1 MFLMKYLFVVGRVL
15 LLMAI
20 VLVAWA
26 FTGHAVSISKLASV
40 EKGMSNVQ
48 VKAVLGRPSF
58 ERIGKGTVTWGY
70 SSNMPLKWC
79 SVEVYFDNA
88 GFVQSVFHD
97 H

>member
-1 MFLMKYLFVVGRVL
+1 
-15 LLMAI
+15 
-20 VLVAWA
+20 
-26 FTGHAVSISKLASV
+26 
-40 EKGMSNVQ
+40 
-48 VKAVLGRPSF
+48 
-58 ERIGKGTVTWGY
+58 TWGY